1 MVFEQ
6 AVKEGVEQAM
16 REYELTVGMTLEEC
30 VERQIPKQPDIEGD
44 GYDEKGELIYD
55 TGYCPTCRHEFEIYY
70 DATKYCPNCGQ
81 HLDWSNVRDL
91 DMRKEDG
98 KNDIKN

>member
-6 AVKEGVEQAM
+6 AIKEGVDQAM
-16 REYELTVGMTLEEC
+16 KECELTIGMTLKEC
-30 VERQIPKQPDIEGD
+30 VERQIAKQPDIEGD

-55 TGYCPTCRHEFEIYY
+55 TGFCPTCRHEFEIYY

-81 HLDWSNVRDL
+81 KLDWSNVKDL
-91 DMRKEDG
+91 DL
-98 KNDIKN
+98 